1 MPNIL
6 EVMEVLRIAVI
17 KAMRIEI
24 WKEYGLIKFNVLPSI
39 PNPITIWKNTILQVR
54 FKHPFHDDQQ
64 FLLLLQN
71 NLIFYKEIKIN

>member
-39 PNPITIWKNTILQVR
+39 PNPITIWKKYNIASEIQTPISWWSTISAAIAKQFNFLQG
-54 FKHPFHDDQQ
+54 
-64 FLLLLQN
+64 N
-71 NLIFYKEIKIN
+71 